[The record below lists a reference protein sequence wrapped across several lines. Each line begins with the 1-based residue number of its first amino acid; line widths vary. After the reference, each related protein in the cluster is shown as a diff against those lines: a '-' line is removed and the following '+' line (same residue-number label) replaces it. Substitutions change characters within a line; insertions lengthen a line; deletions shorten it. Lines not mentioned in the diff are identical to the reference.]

1 MPVFPPSC
9 SRAPRL
15 LGIALRISSSA
26 CFGTGSSSPTIL
38 DSVRRLLIAVF
49 VEIDGMLAG
58 VIRPVW
64 IELCQKARVDPH
76 ELVSTHT
83 DAILDKV
90 FSAID
95 ASAKVCLSRTQYTT
109 AY

>member
-1 MPVFPPSC
+1 M
-9 SRAPRL
+9 
-15 LGIALRISSSA
+15 
-26 CFGTGSSSPTIL
+26 PTIL

-49 VEIDGMLAG
+49 VEIDGLLAG

-95 ASAKVCLSRTQYTT
+95 ASAKVCVSRTQYTA